1 MGPKPNADLLRDF
14 IYGFM
19 FTCHLTTT
27 SNSIPYRTIII
38 PDKNTTLIK
47 NKRPLNQME
56 MEMGMG
62 PRQVTINDTVWT
74 LNRRSKVIAFPLSL

>member
-1 MGPKPNADLLRDF
+1 MPLNNYQQYIA
-14 IYGFM
+14 Y
-19 FTCHLTTT
+19 H
-27 SNSIPYRTIII
+27 STIII
-38 PDKNTTLIK
+38 PDKNTHNSDK